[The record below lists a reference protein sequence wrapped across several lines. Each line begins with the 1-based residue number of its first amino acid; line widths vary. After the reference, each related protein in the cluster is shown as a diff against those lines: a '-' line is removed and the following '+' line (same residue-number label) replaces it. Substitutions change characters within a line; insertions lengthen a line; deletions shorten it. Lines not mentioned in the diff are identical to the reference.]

1 MNREARKKELRNNI
15 VTLPA
20 ADDWED
26 EDDFGDSEEEVRGA
40 GSRTILRR
48 VLWAILIVVLFALLG
63 YAWYTYQNQYRF
75 EDYEV
80 TWEKS
85 MRYENDDVTEAADAS
100 YIVSESSFINFVYF
114 GDNMLKYTKDGATYI
129 DASGKTIWTESYEM
143 RSPIVSVNGDFVA
156 IADQQ
161 GNQIYICDTNGNT
174 GVAKTQLPITKVA
187 VSAKGVVA
195 AIVEDSTA
203 SYVLYYRKDGE
214 SLGIN
219 IKMLL
224 SGDGYP
230 VDIALSPDG
239 TQIVMAVSYIENGQ
253 LKSKVVFYDFSEIG
267 KNVENRF
274 LGGFEDDFEGAM
286 VARVR
291 YLNDNTVCVFS
302 DKGISFISVKNVIPD
317 TNVITVPVDD
327 MIESIFYSDKY
338 AGVVVD
344 NTSGNPSRI
353 EVYDT
358 DGKQVASFEEDF
370 SYSGVQIDEDWVILY
385 NEEACVVYNLKGNKK
400 FEGVFDF
407 GVSCVRSAKNRLN
420 SLIIAGSEK
429 MQEIKLK

>member
-1 MNREARKKELRNNI
+1 MNRETRKRELRNNI
-15 VTLPA
+15 VTLPG
-20 ADDWED
+20 ADEWED
-26 EDDFGDSEEEVRGA
+26 DDDYEDSEETERDA
-40 GSRTILRR
+40 GGRTILRR
-48 VLWAILIVVLFALLG
+48 VLCAMLIVVLFALLG
-63 YAWYTYQNQYRF
+63 YAWYTYRNQYMY
-75 EDYEV
+75 EDYDI

-85 MRYENDDVTEAADAS
+85 MRYDNDTGTDSSDAS
-100 YIVSESSFINFVYF
+100 VIVSETSFVNFIYF

-129 DASGKTIWTESYEM
+129 DATGKTIWTESYEM
-143 RSPIVSVNGDFVA
+143 RSPIVNVNGDFVV

-161 GNQIYICDTNGNT
+161 GNDIYICDTNGRT
-174 GVAKTQLPITKVA
+174 GIARTQLPITKVA
-187 VSAKGVVA
+187 VSAQGVVA

-203 SYVLYYRKDGE
+203 SYVLYYKKDGE
-214 SLGIN
+214 SLDIS

-239 TQIVMAVSYIENGQ
+239 KQIVMAVSYLENGQ

-291 YLNDNTVCVFS
+291 YLNENTVCVFS

-317 TNVITVPVDD
+317 TNVITVTIDD
-327 MIESIFYSDKY
+327 VIESIFYSDKY

-358 DGKQVASFEEDF
+358 DGKQVTSFEEDF
-370 SYSGVQIDEDWVILY
+370 SYNSVQIDGERVILY
-385 NEEACVVYNLKGNKK
+385 NEGACVVYNLKGNKK
-400 FEGVFDF
+400 YEGLFDF
-407 GVSCVRSAKNRLN
+407 NISCIRTAKNRAN
-420 SLIIAGSEK
+420 SLILAGSEK